1 MKSYLSYFT
10 SSFIVCVAAFVVG
23 YAIGGPAAI
32 ATIFFL
38 TVLEVALSF
47 DNAVVNAGILKHWS
61 HIWRQHFL
69 LWGIFVAVF
78 GMRLVFPLLIVCVAG
93 HMGPAEALNIAI
105 YLPHEYS
112 RIMASAHHEVAA
124 FGGVFLLMVFLSF
137 FVARHKTEHWL
148 AFIEKPLT
156 RLGQME
162 AIQAALTLI
171 TLTAITYFV
180 SPDERFEFLLAGM
193 WGLVVYVLTK
203 GVASLLSPH
212 DQRIEQ
218 HIVHQGVGGFLYLE
232 LIDASFSFDGVLGAF
247 AMTNNLFIIA
257 LGLGA
262 GAMFVRSFTIL
273 LVEKGTLS
281 HYRYLEHGAF
291 WAIGSLALLM
301 LLGVLFPVPEAI
313 TGLLGALLIIAALG
327 SSIIANRRKS

>member
-112 RIMASAHHEVAA
+112 RIMA
-124 FGGVFLLMVFLSF
+124 
-137 FVARHKTEHWL
+137 
-148 AFIEKPLT
+148 
-156 RLGQME
+156 
-162 AIQAALTLI
+162 
-171 TLTAITYFV
+171 
-180 SPDERFEFLLAGM
+180 
-193 WGLVVYVLTK
+193 
-203 GVASLLSPH
+203 
-212 DQRIEQ
+212 
-218 HIVHQGVGGFLYLE
+218 
-232 LIDASFSFDGVLGAF
+232 
-247 AMTNNLFIIA
+247 
-257 LGLGA
+257 
-262 GAMFVRSFTIL
+262 
-273 LVEKGTLS
+273 
-281 HYRYLEHGAF
+281 
-291 WAIGSLALLM
+291 
-301 LLGVLFPVPEAI
+301 
-313 TGLLGALLIIAALG
+313 
-327 SSIIANRRKS
+327 

>member
-10 SSFIVCVAAFVVG
+10 SSFIVCLAAFVVG
-23 YAIGGPAAI
+23 YAIGGAAAI

-47 DNAVVNAGILKHWS
+47 DNAVVNAGILKNWNHV
-61 HIWRQHFL
+61 WRQHFL

-78 GMRLVFPLLIVCVAG
+78 GMRLIFPLLIVCVAG
-93 HMGPAEALNIAI
+93 HMSPVEALNIAL
-105 YLPHEYS
+105 YQPHEYS

-124 FGGVFLLMVFLSF
+124 FGGVFLMMVFLSF

-162 AIQAALTLI
+162 AIQAALTLV

-180 SPDERFEFLLAGM
+180 SANERFEFLLAGM
-193 WGLVVYVLTK
+193 WGLIVYVLTK

-212 DQRIEQ
+212 DQHIEQ
-218 HIVHQGVGGFLYLE
+218 HVVHQGVGGFLYLE

-273 LVEKGTLS
+273 LVEKGTLN

-291 WAIGSLALLM
+291 WAIGSLAFLM